1 MDIQTLVV
9 TTGQDDL
16 SLLEKMAIQ
25 TDAIVG
31 NQCDRDEI
39 LRCRYGKGEL
49 LWLSLKERGVGL
61 NRNTVFMRASAD
73 ICVFA
78 DDDMVFHAGYPAV
91 VRELFGKYP
100 EADVILFDLE
110 EAHPRRKKITKVTK
124 VGRSNYGRYGAARL
138 ALRRERVQMAG
149 VSFHL
154 LFGGGAKYGSGE
166 DSIFL
171 HDCIKKGLKVL
182 AVPVAIATLHDD
194 RPSTWFRGY
203 GEKFYFDKGVLYAQ
217 IYGWRAP
224 MIALYNCLR
233 HGKGR
238 YKEWGWKR
246 AYGKMREGIRSVR
259 GRRM

>member
-9 TTGQDDL
+9 TTGQTAL
-16 SLLEKMAIQ
+16 SLLDKMNIQ

-39 LRCRYGKGEL
+39 LRTSHGRKKL
-49 LWLSLKERGVGL
+49 LWLSMQERGVGL
-61 NRNTVFMRASAD
+61 NRNMVFMRATAD

-78 DDDMVFHAGYPAV
+78 DDDMVFYDGYPEV
-91 VRELFGKYP
+91 VRELFEKYP
-100 EADVILFDLE
+100 EADMIVFDLDE
-110 EAHPRRKKITKVTK
+110 DRPRRKKLTKVK
-124 VGRSNYGRYGAARL
+124 RVGRSNYGRYGAARL
-138 ALRRERVQMAG
+138 ALRREPVQMAG
-149 VSFHL
+149 ISFHL

-171 HDCIKKGLKVL
+171 HDCLKKGLKVL
-182 AVPVAIATLHDD
+182 AVPVAIAKLHDD
-194 RPSTWFRGY
+194 RPSTWFQGY
-203 GEKFYFDKGVLYAQ
+203 NEKYYFDKGVLYAQ

-259 GRRM
+259 NGRM